1 MPANFLPEI
10 IDEALSHH
18 RAGRLTEAEA
28 LYCRAIASDTG
39 APEALRLLGIVRTQ
53 QGQHEE
59 ALALVSEAVRRD
71 PGAAKAHATLGTVLH
86 ALVRHEESIASYDTA
101 LAIQPQL
108 SDAHYN
114 RGLSLD
120 ALGRHAEAIASYDAA
135 LATRPDFAEALANRG
150 KALQALG
157 KHSDAI
163 ASYDKALEIQPNLLQ
178 ALNNR
183 GVALHAL
190 GRHEQALATY
200 DKALEIQPDF
210 VEALNNRGITFHTL
224 DRCAEAVASF
234 DAALAI
240 NPDSAD
246 TLTRRG
252 NALHSL
258 GRHAEALASYERAI
272 AIDPEHAV
280 ARWSLTMFQVP
291 AVSPSESYTA
301 GQRAAF
307 ASELEHLD
315 RWFAAGRLAAGF
327 NAVGAQQP
335 FFLAYHEDNNRGL
348 LERYGNLCARIM
360 ADWLERQSVAVSAP
374 LTTPGSCR
382 VGIVMRHFH
391 NQSVWNAIVK
401 GWFERLD
408 PNRVSLLAFHLGSA
422 EDQDTLFA
430 GSRAVHFEQGK
441 RELRHWVDAII
452 AQRPDVL
459 IYPEIGMD
467 MMTVKLASMRL
478 APVQVAT
485 WGHPETTGL
494 PTIDYFLSADDM
506 EPDNARDNYTERLVT
521 LPHLGC
527 FYSPRRIDALPVD
540 LNAWGIDANLPLLLC
555 PGAPFKYAPRHDDA
569 IAQIARKLGRC
580 QLVFFT
586 HQSPALSD
594 LLARRLR
601 DAFAHAQL
609 ELDEFV
615 TFIPF
620 QTQQSFYG
628 LLKRADV
635 YLDTI
640 GFSGFNSAIQA
651 VECGLPVVTRE
662 GRFLRGRLASGIL
675 KRIGLDE
682 LVARSE
688 NEYIELAVRL
698 SQDSGFREQMRNRIE
713 QNRAVLFEDESPI
726 RALEDFLI
734 EARRKSRL

>member
-1 MPANFLPEI
+1 MPNK
-10 IDEALSHH
+10 IDEALVHH
-18 RAGRLTEAEA
+18 RAGRLADAEA
-28 LYCRAIASDTG
+28 LYRRAIASETD

-53 QGQHEE
+53 QGRHDE
-59 ALALVSEAVRRD
+59 ALALVSEAVKRD
-71 PGAAKAHATLGTVLH
+71 PGAAKGHATLGTVLH
-86 ALVRHEESIASYDTA
+86 ALFRHEEAIVSFDNA

-108 SDAHYN
+108 SEAHYN
-114 RGLSLD
+114 RGISLD

-135 LATRPDFAEALANRG
+135 LSIRPDFAEALASRG
-150 KALQALG
+150 NALQALG
-157 KHSDAI
+157 RHAE
-163 ASYDKALEIQPNLLQ
+163 AMVSYDKALGILPNLLQ

-183 GVALHAL
+183 GATLDAL
-190 GRHEQALATY
+190 GRHEEALATY
-200 DKALEIQPDF
+200 EKALEIQPDF
-210 VEALNNRGITFHTL
+210 VEVLKNRGITFHRL

-240 NPDSAD
+240 KPDSVD
-246 TLTRRG
+246 VLTHRG

-272 AIDPEHAV
+272 AIDPDHAE
-280 ARWSLTMFQVP
+280 ARWSLTMFQLP
-291 AVSPSESYTA
+291 AVSPSESYSE

-307 ASELEHLD
+307 AVELEHLD
-315 RWFAAGRLAAGF
+315 RWFAADRLAAGF

-335 FFLAYHEDNNRGL
+335 FFLAYQEENNRDL
-348 LERYGNLCARIM
+348 LQRYGKLCARIM
-360 ADWLERQSVAVSAP
+360 ADWLKRQSVIVSAP
-374 LTTPGSCR
+374 PTAPGPIR
-382 VGIVMRHFH
+382 IGVVTRYFH

-401 GWFERLD
+401 GWFARFD
-408 PNRVSLLAFHLGSA
+408 PSRISLLAFHLGPV
-422 EDQDTLFA
+422 EDEDTLFA
-430 GSRAVHFEQGK
+430 RSRAAHFEQGK
-441 RELRHWVDAII
+441 RELRNWVETIV
-452 AQRPDVL
+452 AQRPEVL

-467 MMTVKLASMRL
+467 TMTVKLASMRL

-494 PTIDYFLSADDM
+494 PTIDYFLSAEDM
-506 EPDNARDNYTERLVT
+506 EPDNAQDNYTERLVT

-527 FYSPRRIDALPVD
+527 FYSPRGIDAHPVD
-540 LNAWGIDANLPLLLC
+540 LNAWGIDAKLPLLLC
-555 PGAPFKYAPRHDDA
+555 PGVPFKYAPRHDGA
-569 IAQIARKLGRC
+569 IAQIARRLGRC
-580 QLVFFT
+580 QIVFFT
-586 HQSPALSD
+586 HQSPGLSD

-601 DAFAHAQL
+601 DAFVHAGL

-615 TFIPF
+615 TFIPS

-635 YLDTI
+635 YLDTV
-640 GFSGFNSAIQA
+640 GFSGFNTAIQA

-675 KRIGLDE
+675 KRIGLEE

-698 SQDSGFREQMRNRIE
+698 SQDSEFREQMRNRIE

-726 RALEDFLI
+726 RALEDFLVK
-734 EARRKSRL
+734 ARRIEPPVNT